1 MASWGGARGRS
12 RNRHDEANHAI
23 GKLRNPPIA
32 VPPFVNSHFKDVNEL
47 AEWLSWT
54 ERSERL
60 RKSCVRIGQKKSA
73 EIDEDSLG

>member
-1 MASWGGARGRS
+1 MLIGWMARIKLAMCSQTPCYANGNS
-12 RNRHDEANHAI
+12 R
-23 GKLRNPPIA
+23 
-32 VPPFVNSHFKDVNEL
+32 FKDVNEL